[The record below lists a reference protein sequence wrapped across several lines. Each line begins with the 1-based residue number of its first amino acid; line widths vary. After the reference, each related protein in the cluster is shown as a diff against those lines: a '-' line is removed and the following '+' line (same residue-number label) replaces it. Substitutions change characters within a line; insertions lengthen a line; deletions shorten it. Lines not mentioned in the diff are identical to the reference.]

1 MEGTEVRM
9 PMRVLLTGHK
19 GYIGVVLTRML
30 LEAGHEVHG
39 LDSDLF
45 RRCTFGTPPPS
56 IPDTRKD
63 IRDVQLAD
71 VIGYDAILHLAGLSN
86 DPLGYLN
93 PELTQEINHHAS
105 VRIAQLAIKAGVRRF
120 IFSSSCSNY
129 GAASDDLLREDSNLN
144 PVTPYGLSKVMVER
158 DISRL
163 ASDDFSP
170 TFLRNATA
178 YGVSSRMRF
187 DLVLNNLVAW
197 AYTTGRVCLKSA
209 GTSWRPIVHIED
221 ISRAFLAVLQAPRE
235 KVHNRALNVG
245 VPGEN
250 FRIREL
256 AEIVSQVV
264 PGSHIEFAEGA
275 SPDIRNYR
283 VDCRLLPQIADEY
296 HPRRTAR
303 AGAEE
308 LYQAYS
314 QAKLSLDEF
323 EGKRYN
329 RIAHVQQLIAD
340 GLLDETLRSP
350 A

>member
-1 MEGTEVRM
+1 
-9 PMRVLLTGHK
+9 MRVLLTGHK

-45 RRCTFGTPPPS
+45 RRCTFGAPPPDIS
-56 IPDTRKD
+56 EVCKD
-63 IRDVQLAD
+63 IRDVELSD
-71 VIGYDAILHLAGLSN
+71 VQGYEAILHLAGLSN

-93 PELTQEINHHAS
+93 PDLTAEINHRAS
-105 VRIAQLAIKAGVRRF
+105 VRLAELAMAAGVKRF

-129 GAASDDLLREDSNLN
+129 GAAGDDLLREDSNLN
-144 PVTPYGLSKVMVER
+144 PVTPYGMSKVMVER
-158 DISRL
+158 DLRRL

-178 YGVSSRMRF
+178 YGVSPRLRF

-197 AYTTGRVCLKSA
+197 AYTTGRVYLKSA

-221 ISRAFLAVLQAPRE
+221 ISRAFLAVLHLPRE
-235 KVHNRALNVG
+235 TVHNRAFNVG

-250 FRIREL
+250 FKIREL
-256 AEIVSQVV
+256 AEIVREVV
-264 PGSHIEFAEGA
+264 PDSRIEFAEGA
-275 SPDIRNYR
+275 SPDARNYR
-283 VDCRLLPQIADEY
+283 VDCGLLPEVSSEY
-296 HPRRTAR
+296 RPRWNAR

-308 LYQAYS
+308 LYQAYRE
-314 QAKLSLDEF
+314 AKLTLEEF
-323 EGKRYN
+323 EGSRYN

-340 GLLDETLRSP
+340 GLVDGTLRSLV
-350 A
+350 